1 MMRLFKS
8 HAFRLIVLRVVIGL
22 LATAAIFYDSTK
34 LADQRSVSRLEDTLY
49 DFRLK
54 LAQKPDVYPTVVIL
68 DIDEKSMAREGQ
80 WPWGRNKLAAL
91 MDRLFDHYGI
101 AVLGFDVVFAEPD
114 RSSGLDVLRG
124 LNENELKGVP
134 AYGAILS
141 QVSPKLDYNRLFA
154 DKLKSRN
161 AVMGYVFLDE
171 EDPFLGSRA
180 WTLPAPV
187 FAMGEIKGNIIPY
200 SYKSYVANLTA
211 LQTNAASGGFFSTT
225 PDSDGVMRRVPMLAE
240 YRGNYYEAL
249 SLAMVRSMMG
259 GPQLTPHFSENSV
272 RADGEKSVESIDIE
286 GGIKIPVN
294 ESLAALIPYR
304 GKEGSFPYYS
314 IADALDGKL
323 PLADLQ
329 NKIVL
334 VGTRTQGLKD
344 LRSTPMGPTYPGVE
358 IHANLIAGMLEGKI
372 WQSSIHQ
379 QGVERIMIVII
390 GLTLSLL
397 LPLLSP
403 LRASLA
409 SLGMLLIVSGINY
422 YAWQYEYS
430 VIPLAAL
437 LILILFLFL
446 FNMSYGFF
454 VETRRTRQITEAFG
468 QYVAPERV
476 LELSNNPDSLSMEG
490 VSREMS
496 VLFSDVRGFT
506 RLSEGLQPKELTSLM
521 NAYLTPMTQIV
532 QKHRGTID
540 KYIGDALMAF
550 WGAPLPD
557 EKHAENS
564 VRAAMDML
572 QRLDNLNLEFAQ
584 RGWPPIEVGFGIN
597 TGIMNVGDMGS
608 EFRRAYTVMGDSVNL
623 GSRLEGLT
631 KDYGVPIIVGEV
643 TRHAVPNMLFR
654 ELDKVR
660 VKGKQEPVT
669 IYQPLGEASEV
680 DAALAEQT
688 GIFHEVLV
696 AYRQRDWDAAESRL
710 RSLLVASPAS
720 LLYELYLKRIAQYRL
735 VPPPAV
741 WDGIYTF
748 ETK

>member
-8 HAFRLIVLRVVIGL
+8 HAFRLIMLRVIIGL
-22 LATAAIFYDSTK
+22 LVTAGIFFDSNKLPQQRAVARVEDNLYDYRLR
-34 LADQRSVSRLEDTLY
+34 LAQRSELY
-49 DFRLK
+49 
-54 LAQKPDVYPTVVIL
+54 PSVVIL
-68 DIDEKSMAREGQ
+68 DIDEKSQAQEGQ

-91 MDRLFDHYGI
+91 LDQLFDHYGV

-114 RSSGLDVLRG
+114 RSSGLDVLRR
-124 LNENELKGVP
+124 LSENELKDVA
-134 AYGAILS
+134 AYRSILS
-141 QVSPKLDYNRLFA
+141 DVSPKLDYNNLFA
-154 DKLKSRN
+154 SKLKSRN
-161 AVMGYVFLDE
+161 AVLGFVFLDD
-171 EDPFLGSRA
+171 EDPNLGTKA
-180 WTLPAPV
+180 WTLPPPV
-187 FAMGEIKGNIIPY
+187 FPASELTGNIIPY
-200 SYKSYVANLTA
+200 TYKGYVANLTA
-211 LQTNAASGGFFSTT
+211 LQTNAASGGFFSTN
-225 PDSDGVMRRVPMLAE
+225 PDSDGVMRRVPILVQ
-240 YRGNYYEAL
+240 YQNNYYESL
-249 SLAMVRSMMG
+249 PLAMVRSMMG
-259 GPQLTPHFSENSV
+259 GPQLIPRFSDSSLHG
-272 RADGEKSVESIDIE
+272 DGEKSVESIDIE
-286 GGIKIPVN
+286 GGVRIPVD

-314 IADALDGKL
+314 ISDALQGKL
-323 PLADLQ
+323 QLADLQ

-334 VGTRTQGLKD
+334 VGTRTVGLKD

-358 IHANLIAGMLEGKI
+358 IHANMIAGMLEGKI
-372 WQSSIHQ
+372 WQSSVHQ
-379 QGVERIMIVII
+379 QGVERILILVMGI
-390 GLTLSLL
+390 GLSIL

-403 LRASLA
+403 LRSSLLTIGVLA
-409 SLGMLLIVSGINY
+409 LVAGINY

-430 VIPLAAL
+430 VIPLAAS
-437 LILILFLFL
+437 LILISFLFL

-476 LELSNNPDSLSMEG
+476 QELSDNPDSLSMDG

-572 QRLDNLNLEFAQ
+572 QRLDSLNLEFAE

-643 TRHAVPNMLFR
+643 TRQAIPNMLFR

-669 IYQPLGEASEV
+669 IYQPLGDATEV
-680 DAALAEQT
+680 APALAEQT
-688 GIFHEVLV
+688 GVFHEVLL
-696 AYRQRDWDAAESRL
+696 AYRATNWDVAESHL
-710 RSLLVASPAS
+710 RALLLASPGE
-720 LLYELYLKRIAQYRL
+720 LLYELYLKRIAQYRTS
-735 VPPPAV
+735 PPPVA
-741 WDGIYTF
+741 WDGIFTF